1 VIDTRKAEQERIKA
15 LHGARKAA
23 QEAQLCF
30 RYHNQGNSSKGDICW
45 KEYEEGVDFRFA
57 DGCQHFF
64 HKVCI
69 LRVCETYCCFDMNV
83 SANLG

>member
-1 VIDTRKAEQERIKA
+1 MIDTRKAEQERIKA

-30 RYHNQGNSSKGDICW
+30 RYHSQGNSSKCDICW

-57 DGCQHFF
+57 DGCQHVF